1 MRALISVSDKSK
13 LDEFAK
19 ELISL
24 NYEILATGGT
34 YRFLREHGI
43 SALKVE
49 DVTGY
54 GEMLGGRVKTLHPKI
69 HGAILARNTE
79 DLKEYKIMPID
90 MVVVNLYPFEKYRD
104 ADEDTMIENIDIGG
118 VALLRAAAKNY
129 ERVIVVS
136 SPEQYEEVISL
147 LRENGMNKEKR
158 RELALEAFA
167 KTAAYDIMIYNALW
181 KKFRNDMPEHFL
193 YHGKKAM
200 DLRYGE
206 NPHQRGA
213 YYSDGSVEW
222 EQLHGKKLS
231 FNNLHD
237 MNGAWNVVMEFDRPA
252 VAIIKHANPCGA
264 AIGENVKDAYLKAL
278 EGDSISAFGSI
289 VASNRAVDA
298 EAAEEMRKLF
308 IEVIMAPDFTEDA
321 LNILK
326 RKKNIRIIKVK
337 KWKKEGFD
345 LKRIDGGIL
354 LQDWDVKRLE
364 EVKCVS
370 KRAPTEEE
378 MRDLVFAWSI
388 VRHIKSNAIVFAK
401 NEQIVGVGAG
411 QMSRVDSVR
420 LAAMKAGD
428 RAKEA
433 VMGSDA
439 FFPFRDAIDVA
450 HEAGITAVIQP
461 GGSKRDKEVI
471 EAVDEHNMSM
481 VFTGYRVFKH

>member
-1 MRALISVSDKSK
+1 
-13 LDEFAK
+13 
-19 ELISL
+19 
-24 NYEILATGGT
+24 
-34 YRFLREHGI
+34 
-43 SALKVE
+43 
-49 DVTGY
+49 
-54 GEMLGGRVKTLHPKI
+54 
-69 HGAILARNTE
+69 
-79 DLKEYKIMPID
+79 
-90 MVVVNLYPFEKYRD
+90 
-104 ADEDTMIENIDIGG
+104 MIENIDIGG